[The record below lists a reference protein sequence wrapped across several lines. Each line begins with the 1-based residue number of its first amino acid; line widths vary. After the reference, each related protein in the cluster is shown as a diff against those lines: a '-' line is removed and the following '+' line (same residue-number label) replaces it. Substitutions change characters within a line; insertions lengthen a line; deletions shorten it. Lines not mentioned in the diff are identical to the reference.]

1 MLVAKEDIKVSI
13 ILPIYNVGKYF
24 SECMNSIF
32 NQSHKNIEIILID
45 DGSTDDS
52 GQQADVFAEQDK
64 RVRVVH
70 KTNGGV
76 SSARN
81 VGIKIATGDYIC
93 FSDPDDI
100 LKKDYVSYLLD
111 LCLKNDVDISV
122 CAEVFTPFMRIQP
135 NANVKV
141 VTGEEAATEIL
152 YGKITVG
159 CYSKMFKTAF
169 LKDNSIHFL
178 EDVSIGEGF
187 NFNVYAFCNAQNVA
201 ISQHKV
207 YYYRLDNS
215 GSAMTKFNIRKCE
228 MGIEAIDRIRKEL
241 PYHTKKLDA
250 AIDFAKYSTTAS
262 MIDWMV
268 NAGVENQF
276 INNYRYYC
284 GYVRR
289 IAPRVLL
296 APTSVKQRI
305 ATAIRIISPSLW
317 SKIRKFARRV
327 VLNAKNNKS
336 NKEYGKITKPA
347 GGGNRILYRLQS
359 MRTDMC
365 SWGNVNAA

>member
-159 CYSKMFKTAF
+159 CYSKMFKTTF

-207 YYYRLDNS
+207 Y
-215 GSAMTKFNIRKCE
+215 
-228 MGIEAIDRIRKEL
+228 
-241 PYHTKKLDA
+241 
-250 AIDFAKYSTTAS
+250 
-262 MIDWMV
+262 
-268 NAGVENQF
+268 
-276 INNYRYYC
+276 
-284 GYVRR
+284 
-289 IAPRVLL
+289 
-296 APTSVKQRI
+296 
-305 ATAIRIISPSLW
+305 
-317 SKIRKFARRV
+317 
-327 VLNAKNNKS
+327 
-336 NKEYGKITKPA
+336 
-347 GGGNRILYRLQS
+347 
-359 MRTDMC
+359 
-365 SWGNVNAA
+365 